1 MGIYD
6 KYLLP
11 KLVHLTCGQVPTM
24 RQREKVVPLAV
35 GRVLEIG
42 IGSGL
47 NIPFYDARRVEH
59 LWGLDPSPEMWSI
72 AKKNAAEHHL
82 DAEFIQSGA
91 ESIPLENNSADTIL
105 MTFTMCTIPDI
116 HMALDEV
123 KRVLKP
129 SGKLIFCEHGTAPD
143 ENIRRWQN
151 RLNPVWKKL
160 AGGCNLNRS
169 IPVILEQAGFKS
181 ADMQTMYLPGWKP
194 ATFNYWGTASVLH
207 RT

>member
-11 KLVHLTCGQVPTM
+11 KLVHFSCGQVPTM
-24 RQREKVVPLAV
+24 RQREKVVPLAM

-47 NIPFYDARRVEH
+47 NIPFYDAQRIEH
-59 LWGLDPSPEMWSI
+59 LWGLDPSSEMWSI
-72 AKKNAAEHHL
+72 AQKNAAEHHL

-91 ESIPLENNSADTIL
+91 ESIPLENNSADTVL
-105 MTFTMCTIPDI
+105 MTFTMCTIADI
-116 HMALDEV
+116 HMALEEV

-151 RLNPVWKKL
+151 RLNPIWKKL

-169 IPVILEQAGFKS
+169 IPVILEQSGFKS
-181 ADMQTMYLPGWKP
+181 ADMRTMYLPGWKP
-194 ATFNYWGTASVLH
+194 AAFNYWGTASYVY
-207 RT
+207 